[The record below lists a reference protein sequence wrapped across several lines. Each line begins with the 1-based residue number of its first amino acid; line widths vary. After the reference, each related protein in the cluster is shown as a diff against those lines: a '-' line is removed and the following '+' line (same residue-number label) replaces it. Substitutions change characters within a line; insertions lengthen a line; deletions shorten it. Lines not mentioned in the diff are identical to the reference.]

1 MTNIMVECFVIC
13 CIPFLYILRKTLLRN
28 VLSLKFQEVLP
39 DDERRDHNCE
49 IDVIGDHDAV
59 FVDDYEFV

>member
-1 MTNIMVECFVIC
+1 MVECFAIC
-13 CIPFLYILRKTLLRN
+13 CIYHFHIYLKKKTLMKH

-49 IDVIGDHDAV
+49 IDVYAKQG
-59 FVDDYEFV
+59 

>member
-13 CIPFLYILRKTLLRN
+13 CIPFPYILRKTLMKN

-39 DDERRDHNCE
+39 DDERRDHNWE
-49 IDVIGDHDAV
+49 IDVYAKQG
-59 FVDDYEFV
+59 